1 MIDFDRLLNELIAE
15 VWSDVVYGV
24 WDEDK
29 VRGGLD
35 MFLTQF
41 IPTNPDSQVFT
52 LPQNT
57 L

>member
-1 MIDFDRLLNELIAE
+1 
-15 VWSDVVYGV
+15 VYGV